1 MPPGNHL
8 RDSASSQI
16 RVVSDTPALWPIPL
30 TIKFHPSGLAIRYT
44 IANPVAAK
52 KAYDIN
58 DEERLYC
65 WFNFH
70 PVIAMVTTTTTV
82 SSAVAI
88 ERTDN
93 RELDTSVDLVIGR

>member
-1 MPPGNHL
+1 M
-8 RDSASSQI
+8 
-16 RVVSDTPALWPIPL
+16 PL
-30 TIKFHPSGLAIRYT
+30 TIKFHPIGLAIRYT
-44 IANPVAAK
+44 IANPVATK